1 MKNKCKKWIALG
13 ICLALTVPAAASAE
27 EKPSFKDYV
36 ENDAYMIRSIFTT
49 DIVDDTEKNE
59 VRFKNSDTADTST
72 YIIDSETLFA
82 PVTDDTPKELPDIE
96 DFAAGRVTGIV
107 YYIPISRHYE
117 FSKKENQEI
126 RLPAVSG
133 FFAEAVKNG
142 GENRDAVEEEFSFL
156 EIFGIIEGNEYG
168 KVNLD
173 IPVSRADMAQ
183 IVLNMLN
190 LKNTP
195 AFGLLPEEAFTD
207 VPEGHPA
214 FNAAHLAMQMGHVSG
229 YGDGTFRPE
238 VHITNEQAVK
248 MLVSMLGYTPRA
260 EERGGYPDGY
270 WSVAEEIGLLENA
283 ALERTAEATQGQLA
297 RLLMNAVYMPVMEQT
312 VYSKNPVY
320 TVMDGVDG
328 ALMRFFDKYLSQP
341 HLER

>member
-1 MKNKCKKWIALG
+1 MKNKCKKWLALG
-13 ICLALTVPAAASAE
+13 VSLAMLLPAVVSAKGKTTSAE
-27 EKPSFKDYV
+27 YYDDADYLLIDMQSTAV
-36 ENDAYMIRSIFTT
+36 TR
-49 DIVDDTEKNE
+49 DIEKNE
-59 VRFKNSDTADTST
+59 IIFQNSDTEDTSI
-72 YIIDSETLFA
+72 YIIDEKTL
-82 PVTDDTPKELPDIE
+82 LPEDAATASVYIE
-96 DFAAGRVTGIV
+96 GFVSGSYPWIQFFV
-107 YYIPISRHYE
+107 PISKYYE
-117 FSKKENQEI
+117 YSKKQNEEI
-126 RLPAVSG
+126 RIPAIFVFS
-133 FFAEAVKNG
+133 AEIYKYG
-142 GENRDAVEEEFSFL
+142 GDDRDPIEEEFSFL
-156 EIFGIIEGNEYG
+156 EIFGIIEGNESG

-195 AFGLLPEEAFTD
+195 AFGMQPGETFTD
-207 VPEGHPA
+207 VPEEHPA

-248 MLVSMLGYTPRA
+248 MLVSMLGYAPRA
-260 EERGGYPDGY
+260 GERGGYPDGY
-270 WSVAEEIGLLENA
+270 WSVAEEIGLLENTT
-283 ALERTAEATQGQLA
+283 LERTAEATQGQIA
-297 RLLMNAVYMPVMEQT
+297 RLLMNAVYLPVMEQT
-312 VYSKNPVY
+312 VYSNNPVY

>member
-1 MKNKCKKWIALG
+1 MFILATKRKTIIAVILG
-13 ICLALTVPAAASAE
+13 ITTLFSSSTYAQT
-27 EKPSFKDYV
+27 EKTYV
-36 ENDAYMIRSIFTT
+36 AYTDNQDYMI
-49 DIVDDTEKNE
+49 VDVQATAVTRNIEKNE
-59 VRFKNSDTADTST
+59 ISFKNSNAEDTST
-72 YIIDSETLFA
+72 YIIDGETLVEDA
-82 PVTDDTPKELPDIE
+82 PEGLPDLE
-96 DFAAGRVTGIV
+96 AFAEGRAAWIWFF
-107 YYIPISRHYE
+107 IPISKNYE
-117 FSKKENQEI
+117 YSKKQNEEI
-126 RLPAVSG
+126 RIPAVW
-133 FFAEAVKNG
+133 AIANDVYKYG
-142 GENRDAVEEEFSFL
+142 GENRDAVEDEFSFL
-156 EIFGIIEGNEYG
+156 EIFGIIEGNESG

-195 AFGLLPEEAFTD
+195 AFGMQPGETFTD
-207 VPEGHPA
+207 VPEEHPA

-260 EERGGYPDGY
+260 GERGGYPDGY
-270 WSVAEEIGLLENA
+270 WSVAEEIGLLENTT
-283 ALERTAEATQGQLA
+283 LERTAEATQGQIA
-297 RLLMNAVYMPVMEQT
+297 RLLMNAVYLPVMEQT
-312 VYSKNPVY
+312 VYSNNPVY

-328 ALMRFFDKYLSQP
+328 ALMRFFDKYLSQS